1 VERVEIEA
9 TDGGY
14 WNRVLIVDLEHETSH
29 VEVPDR
35 KVRNLLLGGSGLGA
49 WLWEHHSVKDAGA
62 LEPGNALVFAAGPL
76 TGTFVPTSG
85 RHEIVTRSPLT
96 GAYGEG
102 DAGGTFGTTLKRAGY
117 DALVI
122 MGSAVHACVLV
133 VDGDQ
138 VRLEDGADLWGMD
151 VIDVDT
157 TLRARLGGGFSTA
170 LIGPAG
176 ENLVLMANIVH
187 NGADARV
194 AGRGGLGAVMGSKH
208 FKGVA
213 VRGTRQVPVHDSD
226 ALRQLMRGTVPMM
239 REQTIGMQLYGTA
252 GGVKRAE
259 EAGDLPFR
267 NWRDGSFPQAAAL
280 SGEAIAERLTGRYHC
295 AGCPIGCGRT
305 VRLHIE
311 GHEGRDG
318 AGLEY
323 ESIGTLGSLLMLTK
337 LDEVE
342 QAASL
347 CNALG
352 LDTIST
358 GGTLATAMEARELGL
373 ITVADTDDID
383 LTWGNGAAVLAM
395 IPRIARRQGFGK
407 RLAEGSCRFAASVG
421 HPELAIA
428 VKGMEL
434 PAHDPRAYVSLGLGY
449 ATATRGACHLQG
461 FSYAFERAATM
472 PEIGLTVPMD
482 RFDHTAKVALVK
494 ATQDL
499 MGLFDSLKFCKFAIY
514 GGLNLTLMSEFLAAV
529 TGLQLSTDELMEAGE
544 RIYTYK
550 RLLATHMGISRADD
564 TLPERLLSTDRGGS
578 VTGHLAWLD
587 ADALDEYYDLRGW
600 DRLGI
605 PTVETVRRLS
615 IDQLSTMSAA
625 PEG

>member
-1 VERVEIEA
+1 MS
-9 TDGGY
+9 GGY
-14 WNRVLIVDLEHETSH
+14 WNRVLVVDLEQGTSH
-29 VEVPDR
+29 DEVLDAGAR
-35 KVRNLLLGGSGLGA
+35 DLLLGGSGLGA
-49 WLWEHHSVKDAGA
+49 WLWEHHSVPGAGA
-62 LEPGNALVFAAGPL
+62 LQPGNALVFAAGPL
-76 TGTFVPTSG
+76 TGTFAPTSG
-85 RHEIVTRSPLT
+85 RHEVVTRSPAT

-102 DAGGTFGTTLKRAGY
+102 DAGGTFGTALKRAGY

-122 MGSAVHACVLV
+122 TGAAARASVLV

-138 VRLEDGADLWGMD
+138 VRLEDATDLWGKD
-151 VIDVDT
+151 VIDADT
-157 TLRARLGGGFSTA
+157 ALRARLGRGFSTA

-187 NGADARV
+187 DGADARV
-194 AGRGGLGAVMGSKH
+194 AGRGGLGAVLGSK
-208 FKGVA
+208 FLKGVA
-213 VRGTRQVPVHDSD
+213 ARGTKQVPVHDPD
-226 ALRQLMRGTVPMM
+226 ALKQLMRETVPVM
-239 REQTIGMQLYGTA
+239 REQAVGMHLYGTT
-252 GGVKRAE
+252 GGVQRAE
-259 EAGDLPFR
+259 EAGDLPIR
-267 NWRDGSFPQAAAL
+267 NWRDGSFPQAGAL
-280 SGEAIAERLTGRYHC
+280 SGEAIAERLIGTYHC

-305 VRLHIE
+305 VRLHVP
-311 GHEGRDG
+311 GHEGQDG

-323 ESIGTLGSLLMLTK
+323 ESVGALGSLLMLGD
-337 LDEVE
+337 LDVVE

-347 CNALG
+347 CNVFG

-373 ITVADTDDID
+373 VTITDTDGID
-383 LTWGNGAAVLAM
+383 LVWGNGAAVLAM
-395 IPRIARRQGFGK
+395 IPRIARRQGFGT
-407 RLAEGSCRFAASVG
+407 RLADGSRRFASSVG
-421 HPELAIA
+421 HPELAIE

-472 PEIGLTVPMD
+472 PEIGLKVPMD
-482 RFDHTAKVALVK
+482 RFDHTGKVAMVK

-514 GGLNLTLMSEFLAAV
+514 GGLNLTQMGQFVTAV
-529 TGLQLSTDELMEAGE
+529 TGRPLSVDDLMEVGE

-550 RLLATHMGISRADD
+550 RLLATRMGISRADD

-578 VTGHLAWLD
+578 VAGHLAWLD
-587 ADALDEYYDLRGW
+587 ADVLNEYYDLRGW
-600 DRLGI
+600 DRLGV
-605 PTVETVRRLS
+605 PTVATVTRLK
-615 IDQLSTMSAA
+615 IDQLITAGSA

>member
-1 VERVEIEA
+1 MG
-9 TDGGY
+9 GGY
-14 WNRVLIVDLEHETSH
+14 WNRVLVVDLEQGTSRD
-29 VEVPDR
+29 EVLDAGAR
-35 KVRNLLLGGSGLGA
+35 DLLLGGSGLGA
-49 WLWEHHSVKDAGA
+49 WLWEHHSVPGAGA
-62 LEPGNALVFAAGPL
+62 LESGNALVFAAGPL
-76 TGTFVPTSG
+76 TGTFAPTSG
-85 RHEIVTRSPLT
+85 RHEVVTRSPET

-102 DAGGTFGTTLKRAGY
+102 DAGGTFGTVLKRAGY

-122 MGSAVHACVLV
+122 TGSAARASVLV

-138 VRLEDGADLWGMD
+138 VRLEDAGDLWGKD
-151 VIDVDT
+151 VIDADT
-157 TLRARLGGGFSTA
+157 ALRTRLGRGFSTA

-187 NGADARV
+187 DGSDARV
-194 AGRGGLGAVMGSKH
+194 AGRGGLGAVMGSKLL
-208 FKGVA
+208 KGVA
-213 VRGTRQVPVHDSD
+213 VRGTKQVPVHDPD
-226 ALRQLMRGTVPMM
+226 ALKQLMRETVPVM
-239 REQTIGMQLYGTA
+239 REQAIGMHLFGTA
-252 GGVKRAE
+252 GGVQRAE
-259 EAGDLPFR
+259 ATGDLPIR

-311 GHEGRDG
+311 GHEGQDG

-323 ESIGTLGSLLMLTK
+323 ESVGTLGSLLMLAD
-337 LDEVE
+337 LDVVE

-347 CNALG
+347 CNVLG

-358 GGTLATAMEARELGL
+358 GGTLATAMEARERGL
-373 ITVADTDDID
+373 IAAGDTDGID
-383 LTWGNGAAVLAM
+383 LVWGNGEAVLAM
-395 IPRIARRQGFGK
+395 IPRIARREGFGT
-407 RLAEGSCRFAASVG
+407 RLANGSRKFAASVG
-421 HPELAIA
+421 HLELAME

-472 PEIGLTVPMD
+472 PEIGLNAPMD
-482 RFDHTAKVALVK
+482 RFDHAGKVAMVK

-514 GGLNLTLMSEFLAAV
+514 GGLNLTLMSQFLAAV
-529 TGLQLSTDELMEAGE
+529 TGRRLDTDELMEVGE

-550 RLLATHMGISRADD
+550 RLLATRMGISSADD

-578 VTGHLAWLD
+578 VEGHLAWLD
-587 ADALDEYYDLRGW
+587 AGVLNEYYDLRGW

-615 IDQLSTMSAA
+615 IDQLSTVGPA